1 MDKHEAKAGQ
11 GWNETNS
18 KSKRVCKLPR
28 SDVGGAMSPG
38 PRTAPQ
44 RCRNICVAAEDDRS
58 CNGPCRTN
66 GRNVKTPT

>member
-44 RCRNICVAAEDDRS
+44 PPATLRNGVGIFV
-58 CNGPCRTN
+58 
-66 GRNVKTPT
+66 